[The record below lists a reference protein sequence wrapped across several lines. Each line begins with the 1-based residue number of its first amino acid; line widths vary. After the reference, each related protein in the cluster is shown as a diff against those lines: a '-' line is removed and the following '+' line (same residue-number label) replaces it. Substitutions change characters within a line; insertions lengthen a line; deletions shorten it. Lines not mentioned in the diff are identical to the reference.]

1 MSSSGCDTESGGAV
15 VVDASVNDGI
25 VVVVAVV
32 VVIVFNANGGIVADR
47 VIVSSNAAVSS
58 GDVIVEVIFLFA
70 RRNSRLLVV
79 LHRFEQVVTSFQHLS
94 HFFLHVMTLPQV
106 IQSLASTCLPRSN
119 IILVGSGSGSVEID
133 AFILEVALVV

>member
-1 MSSSGCDTESGGAV
+1 MSSIVDCDTESGDAV

-25 VVVVAVV
+25 VGEVAVV
-32 VVIVFNANGGIVADR
+32 AAIDFNANGGIVADR

-58 GDVIVEVIFLFA
+58 GDVIDVVIFLFA

-106 IQSLASTCLPRSN
+106 IQSLAS
-119 IILVGSGSGSVEID
+119 
-133 AFILEVALVV
+133 

>member
-1 MSSSGCDTESGGAV
+1 MSSIGCDESGGAV

-58 GDVIVEVIFLFA
+58 GDVIDVVIFLFA

-119 IILVGSGSGSVEID
+119 IILVGSGSVEID
-133 AFILEVALVV
+133 ALILDVALVV

>member
-1 MSSSGCDTESGGAV
+1 M

-25 VVVVAVV
+25 VGEVAVV

-119 IILVGSGSGSVEID
+119 IILVGSGSVEID
-133 AFILEVALVV
+133 ALILDVAFVV

>member
-25 VVVVAVV
+25 VGEVVVVAA
-32 VVIVFNANGGIVADR
+32 IDFNANGGIVADR

-119 IILVGSGSGSVEID
+119 IILVGSGSVEID

>member
-1 MSSSGCDTESGGAV
+1 MSSIGCDTESGGAV

-25 VVVVAVV
+25 VVVVTVV

-119 IILVGSGSGSVEID
+119 IILVGSGSVEID
-133 AFILEVALVV
+133 ALILDVALVV

>member
-1 MSSSGCDTESGGAV
+1 M

-32 VVIVFNANGGIVADR
+32 GAVIDFNADGGIVADR
-47 VIVSSNAAVSS
+47 VIVSSNAAVSISS
-58 GDVIVEVIFLFA
+58 GDVIDVVIFLFA

-79 LHRFEQVVTSFQHLS
+79 LHRFEQVVTSSQHLS

-133 AFILEVALVV
+133 ALILEVALVV

>member
-1 MSSSGCDTESGGAV
+1 M

-119 IILVGSGSGSVEID
+119 IILVGSGSVEID
-133 AFILEVALVV
+133 AFILDVALVV

>member
-1 MSSSGCDTESGGAV
+1 MSSSGCDESGGAV

-25 VVVVAVV
+25 VGEVAVV

-119 IILVGSGSGSVEID
+119 IILVGSGSVEID
-133 AFILEVALVV
+133 ALILEVALVV

>member
-1 MSSSGCDTESGGAV
+1 MSSSGCDESGGAV

-32 VVIVFNANGGIVADR
+32 GAVIDFNADGGIVADR

-106 IQSLASTCLPRSN
+106 IQSLASTCLPRSK